1 MSTITSNAKQ
11 IVLIDARGPRYSAAI
26 TTTVLALALIT
37 ESNYL
42 IGFQFAVFL
51 SAVIF
56 GLRRSIY
63 GLIYRN
69 LIQPRLSG
77 PVPSENEAA
86 PRFAQ
91 LIGALFAFVALLG
104 GVTGNTGVFLVA
116 TSFAL
121 GAAFLNAAFGFCL
134 GCQVYLRLVRV
145 RARFSKKVSVNQV
158 NFN

>member
-1 MSTITSNAKQ
+1 MSTINQSNKPV
-11 IVLIDARGPRYSAAI
+11 ILIDARGPRYSAGI
-26 TTTVLALALIT
+26 TSVVLALALIT
-37 ESNYL
+37 ESSYV

-51 SAVIF
+51 SAVLF

-63 GLIYRN
+63 GFIYRN

-77 PVPSENEAA
+77 PVPSEDQRA

-91 LIGALFAFVALLG
+91 FIGALFAFVALLG
-104 GVTGNTGVFLVA
+104 GVTGNSAVFLAA

-134 GCQVYLRLVRV
+134 GCQIYLILVRLTK
-145 RARFSKKVSVNQV
+145 RS
-158 NFN
+158 

>member
-1 MSTITSNAKQ
+1 MSNV
-11 IVLIDARGPRYSAAI
+11 IVKEKSPVFIDARGPRYSAAI

-37 ESNYL
+37 ESNFL

-51 SAVIF
+51 STVLF

-63 GLIYRN
+63 GLVYRN

-104 GVTGNTGVFLVA
+104 GVTGNTAVFLTA

-121 GAAFLNAAFGFCL
+121 VAAFLNATFGFCL
-134 GCQVYLRLVRV
+134 GCQMYLLLL
-145 RARFSKKVSVNQV
+145 RFKSNLSRS
-158 NFN
+158 

>member
-1 MSTITSNAKQ
+1 MSNVVKEKTP
-11 IVLIDARGPRYSAAI
+11 VFIDARGPRYSAGI

-51 SAVIF
+51 SAVLF

-63 GLIYRN
+63 GLVYRN

-91 LIGALFAFVALLG
+91 LIGALFAFVALVG
-104 GVTGNTGVFLVA
+104 GVTGNTAIFLTA

-121 GAAFLNAAFGFCL
+121 AAAFLNAAFGFCL
-134 GCQVYLRLVRV
+134 GCQMYLLLVRIRTKFS
-145 RARFSKKVSVNQV
+145 RA
-158 NFN
+158 

>member
-1 MSTITSNAKQ
+1 MTNATQAKFER
-11 IVLIDARGPRYSAAI
+11 LIDARGPRYTAAI
-26 TTTVLALALIT
+26 TTVVLSAALVT
-37 ESNYL
+37 ESNL
-42 IGFQFAVFL
+42 IIGFQFAVFL
-51 SAVIF
+51 SAVLF

-63 GLIYRN
+63 GFIYRN

-91 LIGALFAFVALLG
+91 LVGALFAATALIG
-104 GVTGNTGVFLVA
+104 GLTGNAAVFLIA

-134 GCQVYLRLVRV
+134 GCQFYLILL
-145 RARFSKKVSVNQV
+145 RAKSRITSRN
-158 NFN
+158 

>member
-1 MSTITSNAKQ
+1 MSNSIQSKPQ
-11 IVLIDARGPRYSAAI
+11 VLIDARGPRYSAALTSI
-26 TTTVLALALIT
+26 VLSIALVT
-37 ESNYL
+37 ESSL
-42 IGFQFAVFL
+42 IIGFQLAVFL
-51 SAVIF
+51 TAVIF

-77 PVPSENEAA
+77 PVPSEGEAA

-104 GVTGNTGVFLVA
+104 GVSGNSAVFFIA

-134 GCQVYLRLVRV
+134 GCQFYLLIF
-145 RARFSKKVSVNQV
+145 RFKSSISAKV
-158 NFN
+158 

>member
-1 MSTITSNAKQ
+1 MSSITQAKAER
-11 IVLIDARGPRYSAAI
+11 LIDARGPRYTATITTVVLSAAL
-26 TTTVLALALIT
+26 VT
-37 ESNYL
+37 ESNL
-42 IGFQFAVFL
+42 IIGFQFAVFL
-51 SAVIF
+51 SAVLF
-56 GLRRSIY
+56 GLRRSLY

-91 LIGALFAFVALLG
+91 LVGALFAATALLG
-104 GVTGNTGVFLVA
+104 GLTGNTTLFLIV

-134 GCQVYLRLVRV
+134 GCHFYLILL
-145 RARFSKKVSVNQV
+145 RAKSRITSRN
-158 NFN
+158 

>member
-1 MSTITSNAKQ
+1 MSTINQSNKLV
-11 IVLIDARGPRYSAAI
+11 VLIDARGPRYSAAI
-26 TTTVLALALIT
+26 TSFVLALALIT
-37 ESNYL
+37 ESSYV

-51 SAVIF
+51 SAVLF

-63 GLIYRN
+63 GFIYRN

-77 PVPSENEAA
+77 PVPSEDQRA

-104 GVTGNTGVFLVA
+104 GVSGNSAVFLIA

-134 GCQVYLRLVRV
+134 GCQIYLILVRLTK
-145 RARFSKKVSVNQV
+145 RS
-158 NFN
+158 

>member
-1 MSTITSNAKQ
+1 VSNTTQARPER
-11 IVLIDARGPRYSAAI
+11 LIDARGPRYTAAI
-26 TTTVLALALIT
+26 TTVVLSVALVT
-37 ESNYL
+37 ESNL
-42 IGFQFAVFL
+42 IIGFQFAVFL
-51 SAVIF
+51 SAVLF

-63 GLIYRN
+63 GFIYRN

-77 PVPSENEAA
+77 PVPSEDQRA

-104 GVTGNTGVFLVA
+104 GITGNSAVFLIA

-134 GCQVYLRLVRV
+134 GCQIYLILVRLTK
-145 RARFSKKVSVNQV
+145 RS
-158 NFN
+158 

>member
-1 MSTITSNAKQ
+1 MSNV
-11 IVLIDARGPRYSAAI
+11 IVKEKSPVFIDARGPRYSAAI

-77 PVPSENEAA
+77 PIPSENEAA

-91 LIGALFAFVALLG
+91 LIGALFAATALLG
-104 GVTGNTGVFLVA
+104 GLTGNTSVFLIA

-134 GCQVYLRLVRV
+134 GCQFYLILLRV
-145 RARFSKKVSVNQV
+145 KSRIISRN
-158 NFN
+158 

>member
-1 MSTITSNAKQ
+1 MSNTTQARPER
-11 IVLIDARGPRYSAAI
+11 LIDARGPRYTAAI
-26 TTTVLALALIT
+26 TTVVLSAALVT
-37 ESNYL
+37 ESNL
-42 IGFQFAVFL
+42 IIGLQFAVFL
-51 SAVIF
+51 SAVLF

-63 GLIYRN
+63 GFIYRN

-91 LIGALFAFVALLG
+91 LVGAIFAATALLG
-104 GVTGNTGVFLVA
+104 GITGNTTVFLIA

-134 GCQVYLRLVRV
+134 GCQFYLILL
-145 RARFSKKVSVNQV
+145 RAKSRITSRN
-158 NFN
+158 

>member
-1 MSTITSNAKQ
+1 MSTINQSTKPV
-11 IVLIDARGPRYSAAI
+11 ILIDARGPRYSAAI
-26 TTTVLALALIT
+26 TSLVLALALVT
-37 ESNYL
+37 ESSYV

-51 SAVIF
+51 SAVLF

-63 GLIYRN
+63 GFIYRN
-69 LIQPRLSG
+69 LIQPRLKG
-77 PVPSENEAA
+77 PVPSEDQRA

-104 GVTGNTGVFLVA
+104 GVTGNSAVFLIA

-134 GCQVYLRLVRV
+134 GCQIYLILVRLTK
-145 RARFSKKVSVNQV
+145 RS
-158 NFN
+158 

>member
-1 MSTITSNAKQ
+1 MSTINQSKKPV
-11 IVLIDARGPRYSAAI
+11 VLIDARGPRYSAAI
-26 TTTVLALALIT
+26 TSFVLALALIT
-37 ESNYL
+37 ESSYV

-51 SAVIF
+51 SAVLF

-63 GLIYRN
+63 GFIYRN

-77 PVPSENEAA
+77 PIPSEDQRA

-91 LIGALFAFVALLG
+91 LIGALFAFAALLG
-104 GVTGNTGVFLVA
+104 GVSGNSAVFLIA

-134 GCQVYLRLVRV
+134 GCQIYLILLRLTKR
-145 RARFSKKVSVNQV
+145 S
-158 NFN
+158 

>member
-1 MSTITSNAKQ
+1 MSNV
-11 IVLIDARGPRYSAAI
+11 IVKEKIPVFIDARGPRYSAAL

-51 SAVIF
+51 SAVLF

-63 GLIYRN
+63 GLLYRN

-77 PVPSENEAA
+77 PIPSENEAA

-104 GVTGNTGVFLVA
+104 GVTGNTAIFLTA
-116 TSFAL
+116 TCFAL
-121 GAAFLNAAFGFCL
+121 VGAFLNAAFGFCL
-134 GCQVYLRLVRV
+134 GCQMYLLIVRF
-145 RARFSKKVSVNQV
+145 RSNFSRS
-158 NFN
+158 

>member
-1 MSTITSNAKQ
+1 MSNLSVKEKAP
-11 IVLIDARGPRYSAAI
+11 VFIDARGPRYSAAI

-42 IGFQFAVFL
+42 IGFQFTVFL
-51 SAVIF
+51 SAVLF

-63 GLIYRN
+63 GFVYRN

-104 GVTGNTGVFLVA
+104 GVSGNTAIFLTA

-121 GAAFLNAAFGFCL
+121 VAAFLNAAFGFCL
-134 GCQVYLRLVRV
+134 GCQMYLLLL
-145 RARFSKKVSVNQV
+145 RFKSNLFRS
-158 NFN
+158 

>member
-1 MSTITSNAKQ
+1 MPNVSLKEKTP
-11 IVLIDARGPRYSAAI
+11 VFIDARGPRYSAGI
-26 TTTVLALALIT
+26 TTTVLALALVT

-51 SAVIF
+51 SAVLL

-63 GLIYRN
+63 GLLYRN

-77 PVPSENEAA
+77 PIPSENEAA

-91 LIGALFAFVALLG
+91 LIGALFALVALVG
-104 GVTGNTGVFLVA
+104 GATGHTAIFLIA

-121 GAAFLNAAFGFCL
+121 VAAFLNAAFGFCL
-134 GCQVYLRLVRV
+134 GCQMYLLLVRIRSKFS
-145 RARFSKKVSVNQV
+145 RA
-158 NFN
+158 